1 MNNLGFALDG
11 AWRVLA
17 AGLVL
22 GAGLPAIF
30 ALGIRSLAWGYGG
43 DAEVSHAAPNPV
55 GKIVAYVCFAVV
67 VVGVGLGILIVLGSG
82 LGKEVSFE
90 NIYPTLHDKS

>member
-43 DAEVSHAAPNPV
+43 DAETSHAAPNPV
-55 GKIVAYVCFAVV
+55 GKVVAYVCFAAVI
-67 VVGVGLGILIVLGSG
+67 VGVGLGILVVLGSG